1 MSSLSRFQ
9 TFQIHFSTNFA
20 SFINMAWFSSIVNGV
35 GSAAN
40 WLLSNSGLVG
50 KVLST
55 VGTVAQGN
63 LPSTVTTEGF
73 VMVENGGIA
82 AEDCDCG
89 GDLAQTFQ
97 YATRKLERAAQEG
110 EKAPKMPIR
119 GSQDSAILSGLWTN
133 PGLTIDG
140 TATPEMYRDM
150 GKFLAE
156 NNIPTELKTTNK
168 DGTGTLDVSQTICD
182 SIFAD
187 APGIPE
193 SSEVEAV
200 AVKVAE
206 FEIPG
211 DGCTISGSHAYYS
224 IPLGKRNYGPQCDDQ
239 AWHGAVRVTRTSTA
253 AFDIEHRKQMKENFY
268 VAQTVETAGTGPRWV
283 VTCQVNWRTISLA
296 KRAREK
302 VKAELLEYHPTYQL
316 LYSAVTGQ
324 NQTIKIRA
332 PEGVTPASVR
342 AILNQVVTNA
352 AKSVTQGASQILNG
366 EPLSDSM
373 LSSQVRSVLNLVVS
387 ETERKLTGQI
397 EKPEMDSTLQTPEVT
412 VTNSTL
418 VT

>member
-1 MSSLSRFQ
+1 
-9 TFQIHFSTNFA
+9 
-20 SFINMAWFSSIVNGV
+20 
-35 GSAAN
+35 
-40 WLLSNSGLVG
+40 
-50 KVLST
+50 
-55 VGTVAQGN
+55 
-63 LPSTVTTEGF
+63 
-73 VMVENGGIA
+73 
-82 AEDCDCG
+82 
-89 GDLAQTFQ
+89 
-97 YATRKLERAAQEG
+97 
-110 EKAPKMPIR
+110 
-119 GSQDSAILSGLWTN
+119 
-133 PGLTIDG
+133 
-140 TATPEMYRDM
+140 
-150 GKFLAE
+150 
-156 NNIPTELKTTNK
+156 
-168 DGTGTLDVSQTICD
+168 
-182 SIFAD
+182 
-187 APGIPE
+187 
-193 SSEVEAV
+193 
-200 AVKVAE
+200 
-206 FEIPG
+206 
-211 DGCTISGSHAYYS
+211 
-224 IPLGKRNYGPQCDDQ
+224 
-239 AWHGAVRVTRTSTA
+239 
-253 AFDIEHRKQMKENFY
+253 
-268 VAQTVETAGTGPRWV
+268 
-283 VTCQVNWRTISLA
+283 VNWRTISLA